1 MGGPLEGIRVV
12 ELGVWVAGPGAGGLL
27 SDWGADVIKVESL
40 TGDPARQFQQMLG
53 PDLPFNPPFELD
65 NRGKHSI
72 AVDLATVE
80 GQQVIDALVAEA
92 DVFLTNVRLAGLER
106 LALDHE
112 TLLARHPRLIYA
124 VITGYGMAGPDRDRA
139 AYDIAAFWARSGL
152 VSLLTQPGG
161 TPPFQRGGMGDHS
174 VAMSLAAGVSAALVG
189 RMRTGRGQLVS
200 ASLLRQ
206 GMYTVG
212 FDLNTSLRLGFPL
225 GVASRD
231 AMGNPVIN
239 SYQDADGRWFWLVGL
254 EADRHW
260 PDLARAVGRPD
271 WVDDPRFATASA
283 RRKHCRELIADLD
296 TIFATRSRDEWG
308 GILDA
313 HDVWWAPVQ
322 EVEEVLA
329 DPQAWAAGAFVEV
342 PDSDGSTATMIASPV
357 DFGDAPVTLRS
368 MPPALGQHTDEILTS
383 LGYSADA
390 IAALKKAGIVA

>member
-27 SDWGADVIKVESL
+27 ADWGADVIKVEPL

-65 NRGKHSI
+65 NRGKRSI
-72 AVDLATVE
+72 AVDLAAVE
-80 GQQVIDALVAEA
+80 GQSVIDALVAEA
-92 DVFLTNVRLAGLER
+92 DVFLTNVRLAGLQR

-112 TLLARHPRLIYA
+112 TLLARHPRLVYG

-174 VAMSLAAGVSAALVG
+174 VAMSMAGGISAALVG
-189 RMRTGRGQLVS
+189 RSRTGRGQLVS

-225 GVASRD
+225 GVATRD

-271 WVDDPRFATASA
+271 WVDDPRFATAGG

-296 TIFATRSRDEWG
+296 AIFASRSRDEWG

-322 EVEEVLA
+322 ETEEVLA
-329 DPQAWAAGAFVEV
+329 DPQAWAGGGFVDV
-342 PDSDGSTATMIASPV
+342 PEADGSTATMIASPV
-357 DFGDAPVTLRS
+357 DFGDDALAPRS
-368 MPPALGQHTDEILTS
+368 MPPALGEHTDEILAS

-390 IAALKKAGIVA
+390 VAGLKRAGVVA

>member
-1 MGGPLEGIRVV
+1 MTGPLAGIRVV

-27 SDWGADVIKVESL
+27 ADWGADVVKIEPLS
-40 TGDPARQFQQMLG
+40 GDPARQFQQMLG

-65 NRGKHSI
+65 NRGKRSI
-72 AVDLATVE
+72 AVDLATAE
-80 GQQVIDALVAEA
+80 GQAVADALTAEA
-92 DVFLTNVRLAGLER
+92 DVFLTNVRLGGLER
-106 LALDHE
+106 IGLDHT
-112 TLLARHPRLIYA
+112 TLLARHPALVYA
-124 VITGYGMAGPDRDRA
+124 LITGYGTAGADRDRA

-189 RMRTGRGQLVS
+189 RARTGRGQLVS

-225 GVASRD
+225 GVASREV
-231 AMGNPVIN
+231 MGNPIIN
-239 SYQDADGRWFWLVGL
+239 SYQDSDRRWFWLVGL
-254 EADRHW
+254 EGDRHW
-260 PDLARAVGRPD
+260 PDLARAVGHPE
-271 WVDDPRFATASA
+271 WVDDPRFATTGA
-283 RRKHCRELIADLD
+283 RRKNCRGLIADLD
-296 TIFATRSRDEWG
+296 AIFATRTREEWG

-329 DPQAWAAGAFVEV
+329 DPQAWAAGGFVEV
-342 PDSDGSTATMIASPV
+342 PEADGSTATMIASPV
-357 DFGDAPVTLRS
+357 DFGDTPLAPRS
-368 MPPALGQHTDEILTS
+368 MPPGLGEHTDEILGS
-383 LGYSADA
+383 LGYSVDA
-390 IAALKKAGIVA
+390 VAKLREAGVVA